1 MNLEINFLIII
12 TIKLSYNFKKIKRF
26 CLYKKYIQYYNLY
39 VNYYV
44 KYVKVTVNNIK
55 KVLTNYILCRYIYLR
70 VWCIIYNSKHKFIKS

>member
-39 VNYYV
+39 VNYYL
-44 KYVKVTVNNIK
+44 KYVKVNVNNIK
-55 KVLTNYILCRYIYLR
+55 KY
-70 VWCIIYNSKHKFIKS
+70 

>member
-1 MNLEINFLIII
+1 MLNLLII
-12 TIKLSYNFKKIKRF
+12 TTTKLFYNSKKIKRF

-55 KVLTNYILCRYIYLR
+55 KVLTNYILCKYIYLR